1 VRARRLFGT
10 AAAVATLVLAVAGL
24 LHATSASADGPTG
37 SYTTTARADA
47 LRIGVSATGFVVSSL
62 ADVSGPTAQARVDS
76 LGTSVGFAAFPY
88 PGDVIA
94 GAPGLVTSL
103 VVPKLGLPPPN
114 LPPYPLAAS
123 SQYPGQPAQKVD
135 EPSLRLTAESSAG
148 SSAGQA
154 TATGADSGGNAIG
167 KAVADATSKVDS
179 SGELV
184 ADAASTVESV
194 TISGIFRI
202 GRVVATAH
210 ASSSGTGTPA
220 TRSSFS
226 AEGMTVAGV
235 PVELTEK
242 GLVLAGSTV
251 PLPPSS
257 SVAQALAASGID
269 VQYLA
274 PVTSPG
280 AIRSA
285 GFVVSVALPSPTGNK
300 VTVVYTFGIVQAGV
314 DGSMGASAS
323 PGPASS
329 AGSGALTPAAGGVA
343 SQPPKA
349 ATGTGSISLT
359 PSVAPSPSSGLQTSA
374 APSAAGSRRT
384 ATGPLSTTSAL
395 SFYLVLVVGAAVA
408 VSGSV
413 LLRYFAVRLAW
424 TS

>member
-1 VRARRLFGT
+1 MRACRLFGT
-10 AAAVATLVLAVAGL
+10 AAAVATLMLAGAGP
-24 LHATSASADGPTG
+24 LHATGASADGPTG

-114 LPPYPLAAS
+114 LPPYPLAVS

-135 EPSLRLTAESSAG
+135 EPALSLTAESSVG
-148 SSAGQA
+148 SSAGHA
-154 TATGADSGGNAIG
+154 TATGADSDGNAIG
-167 KAVADATSKVDS
+167 KAVANATSKVDS

-202 GRVVATAH
+202 GQVVATAH
-210 ASSSGTGTPA
+210 ASSAGTGAPA

-280 AIRSA
+280 DVRSA
-285 GFVVSVALPSPTGNK
+285 GFFVSVAVPSPTGNK
-300 VTVVYTFGIVQAGV
+300 FTVVYTFGIVRAGV
-314 DGSMGASAS
+314 DGSVGASAS
-323 PGPASS
+323 PGPVSS
-329 AGSGALTPAAGGVA
+329 AGSSEFAPAAGGVA
-343 SQPPKA
+343 SLPPKA
-349 ATGTGSISLT
+349 ATGTGAISLA

-395 SFYLVLVVGAAVA
+395 SLYLVLVVGAAVA

-413 LLRYFAVRLAW
+413 LLRHFAVRLAW